1 MRSARRASLGLLLIL
16 TLSCS
21 GLIYAETETDFENL
35 LIQAKGGSTEAQ
47 REVGLAYYEG
57 KGVKKSYENA
67 LSWFQKAANRKDTT
81 AMRYLGR
88 MYGRGLGTSPDIKK
102 AFYWVEQVAKT
113 GHPAAQ
119 SLLGLLYYEGQGTQK
134 DLKKAFIWSEKAAK
148 QGDPNAQ
155 YLLGQQ
161 YAFGEGVEKNSE
173 KAAFWWSLAAD
184 HDKDYA
190 KNAQKMVKTLTPEQK
205 ALLDSSLKSWRD
217 AGQTSQAQK

>member
-1 MRSARRASLGLLLIL
+1 MRSVRKALLGFLI
-16 TLSCS
+16 TLALSYS
-21 GLIYAETETDFENL
+21 GLIYAETDFESL

-47 REVGLAYYEG
+47 REVGLAFYEG
-57 KGVKKSYENA
+57 KGVKKSYEAA
-67 LSWFQKAANRKDTT
+67 LVWFQKAANRKDTT

-88 MYGRGLGTSPDIKK
+88 MYGRGQGVTPDIKK

-134 DLKKAFIWSEKAAK
+134 DLKKAFQWSEKAAK

-173 KAAFWWSLAAD
+173 KAAFWWSLASE

-190 KNAQKMVKTLTPEQK
+190 KNAKKMVKTLTPDQK
-205 ALLDSSLKSWRD
+205 AQLDNALKSWRD